1 MSSCEKLYEYWQ
13 KVGNFCGKSEN
24 TAKVIDEYIKYRRR
38 HRLEASG
45 INRTAMYPLL
55 QIEDKTYL
63 HQKCLKSLRS
73 LLKKVGGRNITR
85 RMIIELINNVNNTI
99 PSSEKIT
106 HIPGVRAKM
115 EGNQHA
121 IEGLSWETK
130 EEFKRFKSL
139 FGEKTNDVS
148 LRIIFEY
155 LKDKTDSLVE
165 FEERMSSQIN
175 KNGNEEFRVVSTT

>member
-55 QIEDKTYL
+55 QIEDRTYL
-63 HQKCLKSLRS
+63 HQKCMKSLRS
-73 LLKKVGGRNITR
+73 LLKKVSGKNITR
-85 RMIIELINNVNNTI
+85 RMVIELINNVNNTV
-99 PSSEKIT
+99 PSNERIT

-130 EEFKRFKSL
+130 EDFKRLKSL

-148 LRIIFEY
+148 LRILFEY
-155 LKDKTDSLVE
+155 VKDKNEDLLELERKMSPYFNRKQNTE
-165 FEERMSSQIN
+165 FQ
-175 KNGNEEFRVVSTT
+175 VVSTT